1 MRRRSVICN
10 QWDVVLV
17 PFPFMEIP
25 VSKKRPALV
34 ISSKAFNERNAHSIF
49 AMITT
54 AKASSWPSDYL
65 LSDPKAAELT
75 QNCYV
80 RWKTFTLPNALIIRH
95 IGTLVREDQQVIEA
109 QMGTIFGCS

>member
-1 MRRRSVICN
+1 MICDH
-10 QWDVVLV
+10 WDVALV

-34 ISSKAFNERNAHSIF
+34 ISSKDFNSKNQHSVF

-65 LSDPKAAELT
+65 LLAPEKTGLRV
-75 QNCYV
+75 NCYV
-80 RWKTFTLPNALIIRH
+80 RWKTFTLPN
-95 IGTLVREDQQVIEA
+95 
-109 QMGTIFGCS
+109 QMIVGRMGRLSDLDEEQLKIQAKAIFAFA